1 MGGSMKIYKFGGTSL
16 GSAGRIKNVA
26 DIIAGALAE
35 CKLIVVVSAIH
46 RVTDLLLE
54 SASKASSGD
63 IGYQSTVDEL
73 EQLHLSIAG
82 ELFSGALLQDV
93 TASIR
98 AELLELHD
106 IVQGLFSLRELSEKS
121 LALVLGFGE
130 RLSARMVSSYLQER
144 NIASFF
150 VDARELIVT
159 DANYVDA
166 RVDAHASELN
176 IRKRFASFEG
186 VPVVTG
192 FIAAAPD
199 GSSTTLGRGGSDYTA
214 SILGAALES
223 SEIWIWTDVDG
234 FFSADPKRVRDAR
247 VLPYISYAE
256 AMELS
261 HAGARVLH
269 PLAVQPAM
277 KAGIPL
283 LIKNS
288 FNPAAKGTRI
298 ERVAPSE
305 ISQILPVTG
314 LSSIN
319 KVVLLNMSGS
329 GMVGVPGIASRLF
342 TCLARHRIN
351 IIFISQASSEQSIT
365 LAITPSQA
373 AKAKTI
379 LEEEFFDE
387 IESRQIEPFVI
398 RRNLAMIAVVG
409 NNMSGHPGVS
419 AQLFE
424 TLGKNGI
431 NVIAVAQGASEMNIS
446 LVIEAH
452 DEDKAL
458 NCIHESF
465 FLSQRKV
472 HLFIAGTGTIAKSL
486 IGQISAHRLNLQQD
500 NDLDVVVC
508 GMANTRNIAFDHN
521 GIDLQ
526 NWQSALLPRIEHH
539 GIEGYLQ
546 LIREKNLHNT
556 IFVDCTASARVA
568 EMYPD
573 LLLAN
578 ISVVTANKLGM
589 AGPWPLY
596 RSIRE
601 AQRKSNARFLYETNV
616 GAGLPIIN
624 TLNDLK
630 NSGDKIIS
638 IEGVL
643 SGTLSFIFNEL
654 RKGGRFSEIVRR
666 AQEAGYTEPDPRDDL
681 SGADFARKFLILG
694 RELGFTLEFGD
705 VVCESLVPQEYR
717 GEMTVPEFL
726 DRLSGVDA
734 WYAEAIA
741 EAAKEGMTI
750 AYAGEIRDGKASI
763 GVKRIPLASPIAGL
777 SGSENMVVFTTERYR
792 TTPLVVRGP
801 GAGGE
806 VTAGGVFAD
815 ILRIASYLV

>member
-1 MGGSMKIYKFGGTSL
+1 MKIYKFGGTSL
-16 GSAGRIKNVA
+16 GSAGRVKKVA
-26 DIIAGALAE
+26 AIIAAGLE
-35 CKLIVVVSAIH
+35 KSKIVVVVSAIH
-46 RVTDLLLE
+46 RVTDLLHE
-54 SASKASSGD
+54 SATKACSGES
-63 IGYQSTVDEL
+63 GYRSILDEL
-73 EQLHLSIAG
+73 DHLHLLIAG
-82 ELFSGALLQDV
+82 ELFSGEILEKV
-93 TASIR
+93 TVAIR
-98 AELLELHD
+98 SELADLND
-106 IVQGLFSLRELSEKS
+106 IVHGVFLLRELSEKS

-130 RLSARMVSSYLQER
+130 RLSARMVSSYLQEHSM
-144 NIASFF
+144 ASFYL
-150 VDARELIVT
+150 DARELIVT
-159 DANYVDA
+159 DTNYGDALVDT
-166 RVDAHASELN
+166 HASELK
-176 IRKRFASFEG
+176 IRKHLALFDG

-199 GSSTTLGRGGSDYTA
+199 GTLTTLGRGGSDYTA
-214 SILGAALES
+214 SILGAALGAA
-223 SEIWIWTDVDG
+223 EIWIWTDVDG

-247 VLPYISYAE
+247 ILPFITYAE

-277 KAGIPL
+277 KAGIPV

-288 FNPAAKGTRI
+288 FNTAAEGTRI
-298 ERVAPSE
+298 ESSIPSE
-305 ISQILPVTG
+305 ISRTLPVTG

-319 KVVLLNMSGS
+319 KVVLLNLSGS

-342 TCLARHRIN
+342 SCLAQHRIN

-365 LAITPSQA
+365 LAINPTQA
-373 AKAKTI
+373 VKAKKI
-379 LEEEFFDE
+379 LEEEFTSE
-387 IESRQIEPFVI
+387 IVFRQIDPLVI

-431 NVIAVAQGASEMNIS
+431 NVIAVAQGANEMNIS
-446 LVIEAH
+446 LVIDSH
-452 DEDKAL
+452 NEDKAL
-458 NCIHESF
+458 NCIHQSF

-472 HLFIAGTGTIAKSL
+472 HIFIAGTGTIAKSL
-486 IGQISAHRLNLQQD
+486 IGQISAHRLNLQKD

-508 GMANTRNIAFDHN
+508 GMANTRNIALDDN
-521 GIDLQ
+521 GINLQ
-526 NWQSALLPRIEHH
+526 DWQSALLPRTEHH
-539 GIEGYLQ
+539 DIEGYLQ
-546 LIREKNLHNT
+546 LIKERNLHNT
-556 IFVDCTASARVA
+556 IFVDCTASAKVA
-568 EMYPD
+568 EVYPD

-589 AGPWPLY
+589 AGCRPLY
-596 RSIRE
+596 QRIRD

-654 RKGGRFSEIVRR
+654 RKGGLFSDIVRR
-666 AQEAGYTEPDPRDDL
+666 AQQAGYTEPDPRDDL

-694 RELGFTLEFGD
+694 RELGYNLEYGD
-705 VVCESLVPQEYR
+705 VVCETLVPQEYR
-717 GEMTVPEFL
+717 ENMAVADFL
-726 DRLSGVDA
+726 DRLSSVDG
-734 WYAEAIA
+734 WYADAI
-741 EAAKEGMTI
+741 ESAAKDGMTI

-763 GVKRIPLASPIAGL
+763 GVKRVPLSSPIAGL

-792 TTPLVVRGP
+792 ATPLVVRGP

>member
-1 MGGSMKIYKFGGTSL
+1 MKIYKFGGTSL
-16 GSAGRIKNVA
+16 GSAGRIRKIT
-26 DIIAGALAE
+26 DIISSALHE
-35 CKLIVVVSAIH
+35 DELIIVVSAIH

-54 SASKASSGD
+54 AATKACSGD
-63 IGYQSTVDEL
+63 EGYRNILAEL
-73 EQLHLSIAG
+73 EQLHMSIAG
-82 ELFSGALLQDV
+82 ELFSIERCEEVKQ
-93 TASIR
+93 TIH
-98 AELLELHD
+98 AELAELGD
-106 IVQGLFSLRELSEKS
+106 IIHGVYLLRELSDRS
-121 LALVLGFGE
+121 HSLVLGFGE
-130 RLSARMVSSYLQER
+130 RLSARIVSSFLQLNRISSVYL
-144 NIASFF
+144 
-150 VDARELIVT
+150 DARELIVT
-159 DANYVDA
+159 DANYADA
-166 RVDAHASELN
+166 RVETAETE
-176 IRKRFASFEG
+176 KRIKKRLSSLDG

-192 FIAAAPD
+192 FIASAPD
-199 GSSTTLGRGGSDYTA
+199 GTSTTLGRGGSDYTA
-214 SILGAALES
+214 SLLGAALGA

-234 FFSADPKRVRDAR
+234 FFSADPKRVKDAC
-247 VLPYISYAE
+247 VLPFISYAE

-261 HAGARVLH
+261 HAGAKVLH

-288 FNPAAKGTRI
+288 FNPDVPGTRI
-298 ERVAPSE
+298 EPCPRQPEKPA
-305 ISQILPVTG
+305 LPVTG
-314 LSSIN
+314 LTSIN
-319 KVVLLNMSGS
+319 KVILLNISGS

-342 TCLARHRIN
+342 SCLARHRIN

-365 LAITPSQA
+365 LAINPLQA
-373 AKAKTI
+373 AKAKKI
-379 LEEEFFDE
+379 LEEQFSSE
-387 IESRQIEPFVI
+387 IAFRQIDPISI

-431 NVIAVAQGASEMNIS
+431 NVIAVAQGANEMNIS
-446 LVIEAH
+446 LVVDSH

-465 FLSQRKV
+465 FLSQGKV
-472 HLFIAGTGTIAKSL
+472 HLFIAGTGNIAKSL
-486 IGQISAHRLNLQQD
+486 LRQISAHRVNLQQD
-500 NDLDVVVC
+500 HDLDVIVC
-508 GMANTRNIAFDHN
+508 GLANTRRMAMDDK
-521 GIDLQ
+521 GIDPQ
-526 NWQSALLPRIEHH
+526 NWEDTLAERSEHT
-539 GIEGYLQ
+539 GIQGYLQ
-546 LIREKNLHNT
+546 LLRERNLHNT
-556 IFVDCTASARVA
+556 IFVDCTASGEVA
-568 EMYPD
+568 ASYPE
-573 LLLAN
+573 LLLGN

-596 RSIRE
+596 RQIRE

-654 RKGGRFSEIVRR
+654 RKGGRFSDIVLQ
-666 AQEAGYTEPDPRDDL
+666 AKEAGYTEPDPRDDL

-694 RELGFTLEFGD
+694 RELGFTLEYGD
-705 VVCESLVPQEYR
+705 IVCESLVPEEYR
-717 GEMTVPEFL
+717 GEMSVAEFL
-726 DRLSGVDA
+726 DRLSAVDG
-734 WYAEAIA
+734 WYADEI
-741 EAAKEGMTI
+741 EKAAADGMTI
-750 AYAGEIRDGKASI
+750 AYAGEICNGKASI
-763 GVKRIPLASPIAGL
+763 GVKRVPVSSPIAGL
-777 SGSENMVVFTTERYR
+777 NGSENIVVFTTERYR
-792 TTPLVVRGP
+792 KTPLVVRGP

>member
-26 DIIAGALAE
+26 DIIAGALHD

-63 IGYQSTVDEL
+63 IGYQSTVEEL

-98 AELLELHD
+98 AELSELHD
-106 IVQGLFSLRELSEKS
+106 IVQGLFLLGELSEKS

-144 NIASFF
+144 HIASFS

-166 RVDAHASELN
+166 RVDAHASELK

-192 FIAAAPD
+192 FIAAATD

-214 SILGAALES
+214 SILGAAFES

-277 KAGIPL
+277 KAGIPV

-288 FNPAAKGTRI
+288 FNPAAQGTRI

-329 GMVGVPGIASRLF
+329 GMVGVPGVASRLF
-342 TCLARHRIN
+342 TCLARHSIN

-521 GIDLQ
+521 GIDLE

>member
-192 FIAAAPD
+192 FIAAASD